1 MKERHLLVHVT
12 EKLVVAAQAS
22 GMVGSRENSVTRIHP
37 SPLLLGSWCHCP
49 TTCPLTVPRW
59 LLRVTRAIS
68 LQAQSGEGGREHLF
82 PQPSNN
88 CPGLSSLVQFRCC
101 AMYERVLTA
110 KSMVMHLS
118 LGPSHL
124 CYCPDTQA
132 VCHRSA
138 SYPLRRAEH
147 IILRFNQY
155 VIDNILLKY
164 LIKLLNSTR
173 DTHSLRPKG
182 KDSSLDPHWLC

>member
-1 MKERHLLVHVT
+1 
-12 EKLVVAAQAS
+12 
-22 GMVGSRENSVTRIHP
+22 
-37 SPLLLGSWCHCP
+37 
-49 TTCPLTVPRW
+49 
-59 LLRVTRAIS
+59 
-68 LQAQSGEGGREHLF
+68 
-82 PQPSNN
+82 
-88 CPGLSSLVQFRCC
+88 
-101 AMYERVLTA
+101 
-110 KSMVMHLS
+110 MHLS

-124 CYCPDTQA
+124 CYCPVTQA